1 MTQAAT
7 TKVGQDEKN
16 DRTESRM
23 IIAIIIIPAAV
34 FVLLTG
40 IIIVS
45 IAWTHRPDLTI
56 SDILREGVRV
66 LRERNMCWQK
76 SSGKEKK
83 K

>member
-1 MTQAAT
+1 
-7 TKVGQDEKN
+7 
-16 DRTESRM
+16 M

-45 IAWTHRPDLTI
+45 LAFAHRPDLTI

-66 LRERNMCWQK
+66 LRERNTCWRRA
-76 SSGKEKK
+76 SGKEKK